1 MAFPSDTKQDL
12 TNFDSAMK
20 IRYGKA
26 IVETINRKVVLYN
39 LLTKSKEHWTGKHHE
54 VPVYLRSSNAYGAR
68 NEGGNLPPA
77 GSDQYLSS
85 IIKNKFN
92 YIVMSV
98 TNIAEAQT
106 ADQAGAWA
114 SVKTAQLKNRVK
126 DLTDNINRQL
136 NGDGTGILGE
146 ANGAGLSVTL
156 RGYDDG
162 TTIENTASGGAGNA
176 SNTPRTTRHLKVGMR
191 VAWGEAEGDDEADS
205 LDATTSGEDSRG
217 HGIVATVSK
226 SSPFTAFTIT
236 KIGGDNPVAGDVFV
250 NGGSTSTGT
259 IGAADTSYKK
269 EMMGLAGAVS
279 DQAFPNTGGTAGT
292 FQEIN
297 PSTFS
302 EWQAQMFANPAGE
315 GSERPLTEDLLNQA
329 VDAVNDLSP
338 GQTDLLVMHTSTQR
352 AFLNMLKSKGQ
363 ERFQPL
369 ELAGGYKALSYYHDG
384 AQIPIVAG
392 KDVRHRQIFV
402 LSKAALKV
410 METSPFKWDES
421 GGAVWK
427 WVSGKDEVTAFGRTY
442 NNLGVTARNGLARIK
457 DIAVTGLVS

>member
-12 TNFDSAMK
+12 ANFDNAMK
-20 IRYGKA
+20 IRYAKV
-26 IVETINRKVVLYN
+26 ITEVINRKVILYN
-39 LLTKSKEHWTGKHHE
+39 LLTKTKAHWTGKHHE
-54 VPVYLRSSNAYGAR
+54 TPVYLRSSNAFGAR

-106 ADQAGAWA
+106 ADQQGAWA
-114 SVKTAQLKNRVK
+114 SVKSAQLKNRVK
-126 DLTDNINRQL
+126 DLTDNMNRQL
-136 NGDGTGILGE
+136 NGDGTSILGE
-146 ANGAGLSVTL
+146 ASGSGLSVTL
-156 RGYDDG
+156 KGYDDG
-162 TTIENTASGGAGNA
+162 TTIVNTASGGAGHG

-191 VAWGEAEGDDEADS
+191 VAWGTAAGADAGDSFDKSA
-205 LDATTSGEDSRG
+205 GEDSRG

-236 KIGGDNPVAGDVFV
+236 KIGGDDPVGDDVFV
-250 NGGSTSTGT
+250 SGGSTSTGT
-259 IGAADTSYKK
+259 VGAADTSYKK
-269 EMMGLAGAVS
+269 EMMGIAGAVS
-279 DQAFPNTGGTAGT
+279 DQAFPNSGGTAST

-302 EWQAQMFANPAGE
+302 EWQAQIFANPAGE

-329 VDAVNDLSP
+329 IDSVNDLSP
-338 GQTDLLVMHTSTQR
+338 GTTDLLVMHTATQR
-352 AFLNMLKSKGQ
+352 AYLNMLKSKGQ

-384 AQIPIVAG
+384 SQIPIVAG

-402 LSKAALKV
+402 LSKAAIKV

-442 NNLGVTARNGLARIK
+442 SNLGVTARNGLARIK
-457 DIAVTGLVS
+457 DVAVSGLVA

>member
-1 MAFPSDTKQDL
+1 MAFPADTKQDL
-12 TNFDSAMK
+12 ANFDNAMK

-54 VPVYLRSSNAYGAR
+54 VPVYLRSSNAVGAR
-68 NEGGNLPPA
+68 NEGGSLPSA
-77 GSDQYLSS
+77 GSDKYLSS
-85 IIKNKFN
+85 IIKNRFN
-92 YIVMSV
+92 YVVMSV

-126 DLTDNINRQL
+126 DMTDNINRQL

-146 ANGAGLSVTL
+146 ASGAGLTVTL
-156 RGYDDG
+156 KGYDDG
-162 TTIENTASGGAGNA
+162 TTIVNTAGGGAGA
-176 SNTPRTTRHLKVGMR
+176 GSNTPRTTRHLKVGMR
-191 VAWGEAEGDDEADS
+191 LAWGRADGVNDFDAGTEAAD
-205 LDATTSGEDSRG
+205 G
-217 HGIVATVSK
+217 HGLVTAVSK
-226 SSPFTAFTIT
+226 SSPFTGFTVSKT
-236 KIGGDNPVAGDVFV
+236 QGNDPAAGDVFIL
-250 NGGSTSTGT
+250 GGVTTAT
-259 IGAADTSYKK
+259 AVGAADTSYKK
-269 EMMGLAGAVS
+269 EMMGIAGAVS
-279 DQAFPNTGGTAGT
+279 DQAFPNFDGTAST

-302 EWQAQMFANPAGE
+302 EWQAQLFANPAGE

-338 GQTDLLVMHTSTQR
+338 GQTDLLVMHTATQR

-369 ELAGGYKALSYYHDG
+369 DLAGGYKALSYYHDG

-442 NNLGVTARNGLARIK
+442 NNLGATARNGLARIK
-457 DIAVTGLVS
+457 DIAVTGLVA